1 MLDLSAS
8 QIEEIRVILVRDMPD
23 LEIFAFGSRIAGRS
37 KPYSDLDLALR
48 GSEVLS
54 IARFGRIVEAF
65 QESKLPFRVDLVDW
79 NRCSPGFRDLI
90 SAQSLQI
97 LP

>member
-8 QIEEIRVILVRDMPD
+8 QIEEIRAIFAQDFPD
-23 LEIFAFGSRIAGRS
+23 LEVFAFGSRIKGKA

-48 GSEVLS
+48 GSEALS

-79 NRCSPGFRDLI
+79 NRCSPAFRDLVA
-90 SAQSLQI
+90 AQSVQI